1 MYLLILYGVYLFLA
15 VFNAGNM
22 MTLQIQHF
30 GIYPTVGKENFKNY
44 MKANNKSAIIPSILP
59 AVLLILTNIILV
71 FVRPDFMPKS
81 IAILSLVL
89 NIIAFISTATWQRK
103 LQEELAFTGYDEI
116 KIFLLISTNWIRT
129 LAFLIEA
136 IIAVAVIMNAVNN

>member
-1 MYLLILYGVYLFLA
+1 MA

-59 AVLLILTNIILV
+59 AILLIITNIILV

-103 LQEELAFTGYDEI
+103 LQEDLAFTGYDEI

-129 LAFLIEA
+129 LAFLIES
-136 IIAVAVIMNAVNN
+136 IIAVAVIMNAVSN

>member
-103 LQEELAFTGYDEI
+103 LQEELAFNGYDEI

>member
-1 MYLLILYGVYLFLA
+1 MA

-103 LQEELAFTGYDEI
+103 LQEELAFNGYDEI